1 MQSMKKIYEQIY
13 AVAAGIPVGAVM
25 TYGQIA
31 RSVGN
36 PGWSRLVARAIAN
49 TPEELDIPCHRI
61 VNSKGEMAP
70 DYVFGGQHIQRR
82 MLEDE
87 GVAFKPNGCVDFK
100 KSGL

>member
-1 MQSMKKIYEQIY
+1 MKEIYKQIYET
-13 AVAAGIPVGAVM
+13 VAGIEKGTVM

-36 PGWSRLVARAIAN
+36 PGWARLVARAVSE
-49 TPEELDIPCHRI
+49 TPEELDIPCHRVI
-61 VNSKGEMAP
+61 NAKGEMSP
-70 DYVFGGQHIQRR
+70 DYVFGGQHIQRK

-87 GVAFKPNGCVDFK
+87 GVIFKADGRVDFK